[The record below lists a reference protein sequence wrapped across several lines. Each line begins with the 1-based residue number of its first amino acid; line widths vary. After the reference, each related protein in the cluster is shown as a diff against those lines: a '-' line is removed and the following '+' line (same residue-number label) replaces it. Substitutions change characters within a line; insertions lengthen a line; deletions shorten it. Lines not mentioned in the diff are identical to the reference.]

1 MTDKE
6 SPYRVRDSL
15 NRLQAY
21 EPGKPMEEIQAKYNL
36 DELPVKLASN
46 ENPYS
51 PPAQLKN
58 IYEQEFSKLNR
69 YPDGGCFYLRE
80 ALADKYDWP
89 AEGIVVGAGSDEI
102 LDCLAKATLE
112 PGLEIVC
119 GDPSFVIYQMD
130 ALMMGAEPKPV
141 PVDDNFDLNLE
152 AMLKQIGPQTRWVC
166 IPNPNNPTSRYLSK
180 QEFKE
185 FYERLPGHCLL
196 LIDEAYFELMT
207 QPDYPNGIDFLK
219 TRNAGQAGVVVLR
232 TFSKAYALPGLRVGY
247 GLMEPELA
255 SELHKVRPPFNVNR
269 PAQALAK
276 AALNEAEFLE
286 TSRKKIISERER
298 LLKEFDRRQINYV
311 PPSANFIL
319 VEAPGDFT
327 GEQLFEDL
335 LPEGVIVRSMAP
347 YGLKNHFRLTVG
359 RREENDQFLA
369 ALDQVCGF

>member
-1 MTDKE
+1 MTDKK
-6 SPYRVRDSL
+6 SPFRVRETLAS
-15 NRLQAY
+15 LQAY
-21 EPGKPMEEIQAKYNL
+21 EPGKPMEEIQAKYDL

-51 PPAQLKN
+51 PPDELKSS
-58 IYEQEFSKLNR
+58 YDREFQRLNR

-80 ALADKYDWP
+80 ALAEKYDWP

-112 PGLEIVC
+112 PGLEVVC

-141 PVDDNFDLNLE
+141 PVDANFNLDLE
-152 AMLKQIGPQTRWVC
+152 AMLEQVGPQTRWVC
-166 IPNPNNPTSRYLSK
+166 IPNPNNPTSRYLS
-180 QEFKE
+180 QADFWE
-185 FYERLPGHCLL
+185 FYERLPAHCLL

-207 QPDYPNGIDFLK
+207 QSDYPDGLNFLK
-219 TRNAGQAGVVVLR
+219 QRQDGQAGVVVLR

-247 GLMEPELA
+247 GLMDPELA
-255 SELHKVRPPFNVNR
+255 AELHKVRPPFNVNR
-269 PAQALAK
+269 PGQALAR
-276 AALNEAEFLE
+276 AALEETEFLA
-286 TSRKKIISERER
+286 TSREKIITERQR
-298 LLKEFDRRQINYV
+298 LLEEFDRRRINYV

-319 VEAPGDFT
+319 VEAPGDFK
-327 GEQLFEDL
+327 GDQLFEAL

-347 YGLKNHFRLTVG
+347 YGLDNHFRLTVG
-359 RREENDQFLA
+359 RQEENDQFLA